1 MREETAMGSEQQI
14 FEQLNKLR
22 VSSTIIVGIG
32 NTLKGDDAVGPFIC
46 EQLRQA
52 KISAQII
59 DAGTVPENYIQPIIK
74 KSPQNLL
81 IIDAIDFG
89 AEPGTIKMFEAEQL
103 DSLAIS
109 THTLS
114 PRLFID
120 MIRQSVELEVY
131 CIGVQPAQT
140 KLAQSVSPQV
150 DKAIEL
156 LCSILMEI
164 FPPGN

>member
-140 KLAQSVSPQV
+140 KLAQPVSPHV
-150 DKAIEL
+150 DKAIKL